1 VRSQTDDILRRYEV
15 FICQIKP
22 KERVLVSET
31 VWPHFSL
38 IAPKEKPMTAKHILV
53 PTDFSEYADY
63 ALDYAIE
70 LAKVLQA
77 HLTVLYVF
85 HLSPL
90 ALGEAPPAVLA
101 DTLEAMETNAQQQT
115 QIALARVQQ
124 AGLQGEIAIV
134 EGTPFQTIIETAE
147 SRDVDLI
154 VMGTHGRTGLT
165 HALMGS
171 VAEKVVR
178 LAPCPVLVTR
188 GKMETSDVQAATPGH
203 P

>member
-1 VRSQTDDILRRYEV
+1 
-15 FICQIKP
+15 
-22 KERVLVSET
+22 
-31 VWPHFSL
+31 
-38 IAPKEKPMTAKHILV
+38 MTAKHILV
-53 PTDFSEYADY
+53 PTDFSEYADQ

-70 LAKVLQA
+70 LAKILQA

-101 DTLEAMETNAQQQT
+101 DTLAAMETNAQQQT
-115 QIALARVQQ
+115 QMALARVQE
-124 AGLQGEIAIV
+124 AGLQGDSAIV
-134 EGTPFQTIIETAE
+134 EGIPFQVIIETAE
-147 SRDVDLI
+147 SQDIDLI
-154 VMGTHGRTGLT
+154 VMGTHGRTGLS

-188 GKMETSDVQAATPGH
+188 GSTEASTS
-203 P
+203 

>member
-1 VRSQTDDILRRYEV
+1 
-15 FICQIKP
+15 
-22 KERVLVSET
+22 
-31 VWPHFSL
+31 
-38 IAPKEKPMTAKHILV
+38 MTAQHILV

-77 HLTVLYVF
+77 HLTVLHVF

-101 DTLEAMETNAQQQT
+101 DTLAAMEANAQHQT
-115 QIALARVQQ
+115 QMALARVQE
-124 AGLQGEIAIV
+124 AGLQGDSAIV
-134 EGTPFQTIIETAE
+134 EGIPFQVIINTAE
-147 SRDVDLI
+147 SMDVDLI

-188 GKMETSDVQAATPGH
+188 GTTEASTA
-203 P
+203 